1 VRLFIVDVDLLS
13 DAKDGADFADTLGWT
28 YYPKGAY
35 KNFQYHPGLA
45 TTKTE
50 RFALAR
56 QHLER
61 VLEIKPDYDAANV
74 RKQLARLE
82 S

>member
-1 VRLFIVDVDLLS
+1 MRLFIVDVDLLS
-13 DAKDGADFADTLGWT
+13 DAKDGPDFAHTLGWT
-28 YYPKGAY
+28 YYPE
-35 KNFQYHPGLA
+35 GLQEFPLSPSVWP

-56 QHLER
+56 QHLEH
-61 VLEIKPDYDAANV
+61 VLDIKPDYDAPNV